1 MTHFEFIFVLVSII
15 LGLGLANLF
24 GGISR
29 SLQQHWR
36 DLDGVHL
43 AFAFSVILSKLV
55 VWWGMYRWED
65 HAQFEFGTFLTIA
78 LYTSVFYAMS
88 AVLYPRDGSLRT
100 FKQVRTP
107 FFTTLIIYGLLEIP
121 YYEVSDFE
129 RPNYYWYMW
138 LSSLSLFIAA
148 IWVRRKA
155 LDVFIAVY
163 WLLLWG
169 GWWFVTSITG

>member
-1 MTHFEFIFVLVSII
+1 
-15 LGLGLANLF
+15 
-24 GGISR
+24 
-29 SLQQHWR
+29 
-36 DLDGVHL
+36 
-43 AFAFSVILSKLV
+43 
-55 VWWGMYRWED
+55 MYRWED

-121 YYEVSDFE
+121 YYEFSDFE
-129 RPNYYWYMW
+129 RPTYYWYMW

-163 WLLLWG
+163 WFLLWG